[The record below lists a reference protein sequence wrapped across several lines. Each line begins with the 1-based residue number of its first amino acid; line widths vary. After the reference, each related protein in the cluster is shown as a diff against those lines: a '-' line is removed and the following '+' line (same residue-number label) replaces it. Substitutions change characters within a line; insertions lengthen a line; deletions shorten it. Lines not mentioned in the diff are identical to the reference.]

1 MTGPALHSAS
11 SPLGK
16 IRWDTENYDYRRKG
30 IYFSQERRMEGE
42 VGENQGTRF
51 KNCVCYTVLLC
62 LYTVLL
68 MLVPRVK
75 FGTSVP

>member
-1 MTGPALHSAS
+1 
-11 SPLGK
+11 
-16 IRWDTENYDYRRKG
+16 
-30 IYFSQERRMEGE
+30 MEGE

-68 MLVPRVK
+68 MLVPRCEVGDQCSLVVTP
-75 FGTSVP
+75 GTFL

>member
-1 MTGPALHSAS
+1 MGGALHSAS

-30 IYFSQERRMEGE
+30 IYFSQERQMEGE

-51 KNCVCYTVLLC
+51 KNCVCYTVLL
-62 LYTVLL
+62 
-68 MLVPRVK
+68 MLIPRVK